1 MRFTIEARRLIKR
14 LWLSNNY
21 ITKTLKI
28 FFMEDE
34 VWRVTETDKKVV
46 WGLNFDDLCSSWWT
60 TTRTWVGDATTVI
73 FFDKMIFL
81 FSKYLFS
88 KVSHFAFTTSCL
100 HSYFRHIA
108 ILNYCIALG
117 LPPPNILEFQLE
129 LKNTIKMPV
138 IHLLCPSSLP
148 VV

>member
-60 TTRTWVGDATTVI
+60 TTQTWVGDATTVI

-100 HSYFRHIA
+100 HSLLPPHRNPELLYRVR
-108 ILNYCIALG
+108 AL
-117 LPPPNILEFQLE
+117 PPNILEFQLE
-129 LKNTIKMPV
+129 LKIPV